1 MVGSVFLAH
10 QEIYNRKPKKRQIF
24 KMRRWKKEL
33 EEFKRKESQRPLR
46 YR

>member
-10 QEIYNRKPKKRQIF
+10 QKLYNEKPKRWRIL

-33 EEFKRKESQRPLR
+33 EGFNKRQRQIKMR
-46 YR
+46 